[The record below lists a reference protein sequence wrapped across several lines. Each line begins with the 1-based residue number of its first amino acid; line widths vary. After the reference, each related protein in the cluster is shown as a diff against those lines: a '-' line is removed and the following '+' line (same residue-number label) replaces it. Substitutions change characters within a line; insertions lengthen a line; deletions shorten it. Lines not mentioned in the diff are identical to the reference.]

1 MSFQTTKNLYYICKA
16 NMGTIWESWNSYNR
30 SWVHWELFGTLNV
43 LECDKTILFY
53 TKVYLDVIESF
64 YFTKIKVSQSG
75 EKEKG
80 KKRPLCGFV
89 MTLHPELRAIIFS
102 LREKRDGLWLRSPL
116 YILSESAYLSCW
128 SLHWG
133 TRGSTPALSTKIVV
147 KIFLRAGYEIM
158 LLLLFSC

>member
-1 MSFQTTKNLYYICKA
+1 MSFHTTRNLYYIRKA
-16 NMGTIWESWNSYNR
+16 NMGTIWGSWNSYNR
-30 SWVHWELFGTLNV
+30 SWAHWELFGTLNV

-64 YFTKIKVSQSG
+64 YFTKFKVSQSG

-102 LREKRDGLWLRSPL
+102 LRVKER
-116 YILSESAYLSCW
+116 W
-128 SLHWG
+128 SLAEV
-133 TRGSTPALSTKIVV
+133 STSHAEWEHLPVMSEPSLGDEWVHS
-147 KIFLRAGYEIM
+147 
-158 LLLLFSC
+158 SS